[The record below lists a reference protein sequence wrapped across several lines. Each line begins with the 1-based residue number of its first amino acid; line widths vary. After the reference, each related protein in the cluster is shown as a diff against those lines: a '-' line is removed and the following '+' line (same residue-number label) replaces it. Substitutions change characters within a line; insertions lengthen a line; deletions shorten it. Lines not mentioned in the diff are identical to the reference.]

1 MFSFAPVIQSLLESD
16 EPSVRWKVLVNVL
29 GEQPDSPRAV
39 ELQEEIRISNRVR
52 TLLASRNED
61 GRVVS
66 GRDVYGKW
74 QGAHWVMAT
83 LADIGY
89 PQGDESLFPVRD
101 QLQDLWLSDEFYDEF
116 IPKSRAAVYSRRA
129 VPVIDGRH
137 RTHPSQQGN
146 ALYAIVTLGL
156 EDERTPQIV
165 ERILHWQWPDG
176 GWNCDKNPSSVTSS
190 FMESLTPLRGLV
202 AFGKSHPDAS
212 VTGAIRRSAEIFLKR
227 KMFRRRSDGEI
238 MHPEF
243 VKLHYPLY
251 WHYDFLGGLKVMAE
265 ARITGDPRCE
275 EALGELMNKRIPD
288 GGWPAES
295 RYYKLSKTAEYGA
308 ELVEWGGTSK
318 RRMNDWV
325 TADALFVL
333 KAFGLLTGI

>member
-1 MFSFAPVIQSLLESD
+1 MTSFSPVVQSLLESE

-29 GEQPDSPRAV
+29 GERPDSPRAV
-39 ELQEEIRISNRVR
+39 KLREEIMTSIRVR
-52 TLLASRNED
+52 TLLADRD
-61 GRVVS
+61 KAGRVVS

-89 PQGDESLFPVRD
+89 PPGDASLFPVRD

-116 IPKSRAAVYSRRA
+116 IPKSRAAAYSRRA

-176 GWNCDKNPSSVTSS
+176 GWNCDKNPSADTSS

-202 AFGKSHPDAS
+202 AYGKSHTDAA
-212 VTGAIRRSAEIFLKR
+212 VTRAIRRAAEIFLER

-238 MHPEF
+238 MNPEY

-265 ARITGDPRCE
+265 AGFTGDPRCE
-275 EALGELMNKRIPD
+275 DAVGELMKKRLPD

-295 RYYKLSKTAEYGA
+295 RYYRHSKTTESGA
-308 ELVEWGGTSK
+308 ELVDWGGTSK
-318 RRMNDWV
+318 RRMNEWV

-333 KAFGLLTGI
+333 KAFGMATEL